1 MRQRDDIDDGT
12 YRSKNRIEKWQ
23 NGKFVFSFDVALSLA
38 TPLGGTFLYGSLG
51 EVPPQEV

>member
-1 MRQRDDIDDGT
+1 MRQRDDSDDGT

-51 EVPPQEV
+51 EVPPQGV